1 MARPGPR
8 RVNLPDG
15 GRRFWLFLLRQ
26 QKRIV
31 ALLEL
36 LEGLV
41 HDVLRLAD
49 LTLSA
54 VPAES
59 IQVFDR
65 ESDHIWL
72 LRANV
77 L

>member
-1 MARPGPR
+1 M
-8 RVNLPDG
+8 
-15 GRRFWLFLLRQ
+15 

-49 LTLSA
+49 LAFSA
-54 VPAES
+54 IPAEP
-59 IQVFDR
+59 IQVFDS
-65 ESDHIWL
+65 EGDHIRL
-72 LRANV
+72 LRTNV

>member
-1 MARPGPR
+1 MTRSGPC
-8 RVNLPDG
+8 RVNLLDG
-15 GRRFWLFLLRQ
+15 GRRLRFVLRL

-41 HDVLRLAD
+41 HDVLRLAN
-49 LTLSA
+49 LALSA
-54 VPAES
+54 IPAEP

-65 ESDHIWL
+65 ERNHIRL

>member
-1 MARPGPR
+1 MARSGPG
-8 RVNLPDG
+8 RVDLPDG
-15 GRRFWLFLLRQ
+15 GRRFFFVLRL

-31 ALLEL
+31 ALLKL

-49 LTLSA
+49 LALSA
-54 VPAES
+54 IPAEP

-65 ESDHIWL
+65 ESDHIRL